1 MMETLHSTKEL
12 MKYISN
18 MNRDNSVCQ
27 FYIPGK
33 GRFTLVLQEED
44 ETTISEEAKM
54 NPELKKMIQESREE
68 YWQGLGM
75 STSDLLDSLSPKDFE

>member
-1 MMETLHSTKEL
+1 METLHSTKEL

>member
-12 MKYISN
+12 IKYISN

-44 ETTISEEAKM
+44 EATINEEAKM
-54 NPELKKMIQESREE
+54 NPELKKMIRESREE
-68 YWQGLGM
+68 YRQGLGM